1 MINLTGLIIQKLYPV
16 AFVRAGQS
24 DALWEPPWNEEE
36 EAIRCDQWKVN
47 RLTLSESYCQE
58 AYMNEMSLRNEE
70 LRRSMGALQDFVSLL
85 ESNAEEV
92 YSLDGALKCRV

>member
-1 MINLTGLIIQKLYPV
+1 
-16 AFVRAGQS
+16 
-24 DALWEPPWNEEE
+24 
-36 EAIRCDQWKVN
+36 
-47 RLTLSESYCQE
+47 
-58 AYMNEMSLRNEE
+58 MNEMSLRNEE